1 GSHGAPAGPGGEGGG
16 QRFGAHHLRGGRP
29 RCRIQAGQGGGAG
42 YRSDRRSPLPAAAR
56 TAWRQAG
63 RRGGGGMSTG
73 RLQRGAM
80 LALLALLL
88 TGCVSSPPDN
98 PGNVCSIFEDRR
110 SWYRAAKRSEERWQV
125 PIPVNM
131 AILYQESAY
140 RGRAKPPRRYYL
152 GFIPGPRPSNAYG
165 YAQALDSTWND
176 YTRASG
182 NGGARRSNF
191 GDAVDFVGC
200 YNTNSNRINGIA
212 RNDAY

>member
-1 GSHGAPAGPGGEGGG
+1 
-16 QRFGAHHLRGGRP
+16 
-29 RCRIQAGQGGGAG
+29 
-42 YRSDRRSPLPAAAR
+42 
-56 TAWRQAG
+56 
-63 RRGGGGMSTG
+63 MSTG

-176 YTRASG
+176 YKRASG

-191 GDAVDFVGC
+191 GDAVDFVGW
-200 YNTNSNRINGIA
+200 YNNNSNRINGIA
-212 RNDAY
+212 RNDAYNLYLAYHEGNGGYSRGTYRDKDWLLQAARNVQNNADRYTTQLQGCRRDLERNWFMRLFF

>member
-1 GSHGAPAGPGGEGGG
+1 
-16 QRFGAHHLRGGRP
+16 
-29 RCRIQAGQGGGAG
+29 
-42 YRSDRRSPLPAAAR
+42 
-56 TAWRQAG
+56 
-63 RRGGGGMSTG
+63 MSTG

-125 PIPVNM
+125 PIPVSM

-176 YTRASG
+176 YKRASG

-191 GDAVDFVGC
+191 GDAVDFVGW
-200 YNTNSNRINGIA
+200 YNNNSNRINGIA
-212 RNDAY
+212 RNDAYNLYLAYHEGNGGYSRGTYRDKDWLLQAARNVQNNADRYMTQLQGCRRDLERNWFMRLFF